1 MMSNLEEL
9 RFPIGRFRPPAKT
22 DDSQIRAWID
32 DIEALPA
39 DLGQAVEPLSE
50 SQLDTPY
57 RPQGWTLRQVVHHLP
72 ESHINAFVRFKWT
85 LTEDSPRIK
94 PYSEDRWAKL
104 SDYSVVPVTVSLTLL
119 DALHR
124 RWVGL
129 LRSLAAED
137 LKREFI
143 HPDSG
148 PANLAATIPLYAWH
162 GRHHLAHIEQT
173 IQRQGW
179 KA

>member
-9 RFPIGRFRPPAKT
+9 RFPIGRFRRPNET
-22 DDSQIRAWID
+22 SERRIRVWID
-32 DIEALPA
+32 DIEALPT
-39 DLGQAVEPLSE
+39 DLREAVEPLSE
-50 SQLDTPY
+50 AQLDTRY
-57 RPQGWTLRQVVHHLP
+57 RPEGWTLRQVVHHLP
-72 ESHINAFVRFKWT
+72 ESHMNAFVRFKWT

-94 PYSEDRWAKL
+94 PYAEDRWAKL
-104 SDYSVVPVTVSLTLL
+104 SDYSVVPAKVSLTLL

-129 LRSLAAED
+129 LRSLGAED

-148 PANLAATIPLYAWH
+148 SADLASTIALYAWH

-173 IQRQGW
+173 IRRQGW
-179 KA
+179 RT